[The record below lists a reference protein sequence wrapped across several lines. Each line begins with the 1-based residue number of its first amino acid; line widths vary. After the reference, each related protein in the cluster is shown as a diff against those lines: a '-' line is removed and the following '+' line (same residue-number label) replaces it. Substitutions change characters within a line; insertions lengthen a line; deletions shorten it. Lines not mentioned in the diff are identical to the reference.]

1 MLAIILVNY
10 KDEVRT
16 AVYVKEELSKISIPH
31 YIIVVNNSST
41 PESDNK
47 LNSDLN
53 AVLTTDIQARPVVSE
68 CYIISQP
75 ENLGFAKGNNLG
87 ATFALQHFKI
97 NHFLISNND
106 IRFIDSNVV
115 EKLVERL
122 DSLHNVGLIGPKVVG
137 LDGRKQ
143 SPEPYLSI
151 WNRYVWMHWLTPFLS
166 TKKKAEMFKLDYS
179 EIAEE
184 GVHYK
189 IMGSFF
195 IVKAADFQG
204 CGLMD
209 PNTFLY
215 SEELILSE
223 RLKSIG
229 KYNYYFPQVAVLH
242 EHGQTINQHINHR
255 KSTILKFKS
264 ESYYYHKYRG
274 TSMLSIYFAGL
285 FFNLFLYLK
294 SKTK

>member
-47 LNSDLN
+47 LTSDLN

-195 IVKAADFQG
+195 IVKAADFQE

-274 TSMLSIYFAGL
+274 TSTLSIYFAGL
-285 FFNLFLYLK
+285 FFNLFLFLK

>member
-47 LNSDLN
+47 LTSDLN